1 MARELTERDIEIFQ
15 KLAPECDT
23 ATCGGSGHA
32 FQSILPPVSNHFAE
46 SAEDFEERL
55 GRLDSA
61 DLQWLVDRIL
71 DGSESLGCVQ
81 EEDIEAFVKLV
92 RSSISDETGEAVLA
106 HYLASGSCDA

>member
-46 SAEDFEERL
+46 SAEDFESRL
-55 GRLDSA
+55 SRLDAS
-61 DLQWLVDRIL
+61 DLQWLADRVL

-81 EEDIEAFVKLV
+81 EEDIEAFVKRV
-92 RSSISDETGEAVLA
+92 RSEISEVAGVEVLA
-106 HYLASGSCDA
+106 RYLSSGSCEA